1 MYQGRPARLREADNN
16 VSILFL
22 DEYDELDPFHT
33 SGYAS
38 EPEQLGYPGH
48 GVSSFEQLC
57 KLSIIM
63 DRMICDL
70 YTEKSFQKSFT
81 ELLRISRLLDDDL
94 KAWRSALPPHLSTL
108 LESPDKATYLP
119 HTISLM

>member
-33 SGYAS
+33 TGHAS
-38 EPEQLGYPGH
+38 EPEQLGYPSY
-48 GVSSFEQLC
+48 GVSNFEQLC
-57 KLSIIM
+57 KLCVVM
-63 DRMICDL
+63 DRMICYL
-70 YTEKSFQKSFT
+70 YTEKSFQKSPT
-81 ELLRISRLLDDDL
+81 ELLRISRLLDEDL
-94 KAWRSALPPHLSTL
+94 KAWRSGLPPHISIL
-108 LESPDKATYLP
+108 LESPNKATYLP